1 MSKFLSGRQSNLK
14 LGISGYT
21 ESKTVLQT
29 TGKVGIGTTDAQNFS
44 LFVVGPTNI
53 TDTLTVN
60 NQNVTGVAT
69 FSGGVNYPDDVVV
82 SWGDSQ
88 DLKVYHDGNG
98 QSYIKD
104 TGTGDLNLTS
114 DGTGIH
120 LQSSG
125 GSTLARFYTA
135 GPSEIHHVGSRKLHT
150 TTGGVE
156 VTGLTDT
163 DSLNVSGQSTFNT
176 VNVTGV
182 STFAN
187 NVEITG
193 NLTVSG
199 TRTFL
204 NTTELEVQDINI
216 GIASA
221 IPKLSNAALDGA
233 GITIYGNAGDKSLTW
248 NNTNSRME
256 FNTDLYSPN
265 FFVGG
270 ITASGLIDANGGINA
285 TTAKV
290 EDLTDNRIVIAGV
303 GGELEDDANLT
314 FNGSEFNVGSAIT
327 AYAATGIVSATAFYG
342 DGSNLQNTG
351 ATLSATSGV
360 ERLVTTQLTS
370 GTMVDAA
377 TDADLTFNATDNL
390 LHTPKIDVAGLSP
403 DGTTFGASGYVPI
416 ADGSGGWNWQSV
428 QGASSVNTI
437 LNGFTVSEEGVV
449 VGTAGSITQL
459 DFRGVN
465 VLASAD
471 TAPNGIATVTIALN
485 QSLDS
490 IDVSGIATFR
500 GLVGNGVTFGSQGQY
515 LEATGIGITWKN
527 FPTLR
532 TTQTNTA
539 TAGQT
544 AFNFS
549 YNIDFL
555 DVFVNGVKLSSSEYT
570 ATNGNQI
577 VLDTPAFA
585 GETVEFHSYNVA
597 STYGGG
603 GGGGGGASN
612 LNGLTDVTIGT
623 LADNQL
629 LQYNSSSGEWENISA
644 ATVVGAASSFATKSA
659 TATTATNNQTT
670 FNGTYTIGFVD
681 VFLNG
686 VKQSEDEYTATS
698 GTNIVLSTG
707 ASEGDLIEVV
717 GLTANVPGSGG
728 GGGSYA
734 NSDVDTHLNTSTA
747 STGEVLS
754 WNGSDYDWVAQ
765 SGGGGGGGISLT
777 DLSVTTNSVG
787 TAALAYNNSN
797 GVFSYT
803 PPDLSSFAT
812 TTALNTAVSNSS
824 NWDTAYGWGN
834 HASAGYLTAETDT
847 LASVTGRG
855 SSTNVDLTFSG
866 NLSASGIST
875 LSNVTVG
882 GASTEM
888 VVDGDLRVTGIIT
901 TGTGSVTIDGT
912 TNEIIVGT
920 GVTIYG
926 NTGIISATKI
936 ASHSLQFTDNNVT
949 IAGTSGTAGQFK
961 QIGGA
966 PFYYDGTAWREIVLS
981 DGTPVT
987 TSADTDWDNVLIRLD
1002 FEQAST
1008 DISLIENKK
1017 VVGDGTAQNPSSSVS
1032 TNVDLTG
1039 SPVKF
1044 GSKALRFDGS
1054 AGGTMPFAWE
1064 NRDSVPNQLFTFEGP
1079 FTIELWIYLSELPG
1093 TGECFPILS
1102 QTEIAAS
1109 PDDDWSLNITRSG
1122 TGSDYNINWYNQNH
1136 SDGNVNSGY
1145 GDRIGLLGGTSLL
1158 NQWNHIALVR
1168 EAGDSSIHLY
1178 WNGTESGY
1186 TNGSV
1191 DSLIDTTV
1199 NDAAP
1204 SDYISFGYHY
1214 NLNSTQRWFTGVMDD
1229 VRISKSARYTSNFTA
1244 PTAAHPISG
1253 TSTTVYTPPGSKQ
1266 GEIALG
1272 STPVWT
1278 GTTGV
1283 TVSQVASGQYRM
1295 TFSSA
1300 FASDTAYTVN
1310 ANAMDYDPATSIVG
1324 VGVSRVSSSACDFFV
1339 SRMSDST
1346 LVDTGSLSIS
1356 VYKK

>member
-44 LFVVGPTNI
+44 LFVVGDSNI
-53 TDTLTVN
+53 SGIVSATSFYGDGSNLENTGATLASAAGTQRLV
-60 NQNVTGVAT
+60 VT
-69 FSGGVNYPDDVVV
+69 S
-82 SWGDSQ
+82 
-88 DLKVYHDGNG
+88 
-98 QSYIKD
+98 
-104 TGTGDLNLTS
+104 LTS
-114 DGTGIH
+114 GTMVD
-120 LQSSG
+120 
-125 GSTLARFYTA
+125 AA
-135 GPSEIHHVGSRKLHT
+135 
-150 TTGGVE
+150 
-156 VTGLTDT
+156 T
-163 DSLNVSGQSTFNT
+163 DSDLTFNAT
-176 VNVTGV
+176 TNTLNTDNLIV
-182 STFAN
+182 A
-187 NVEITG
+187 G

-199 TRTFL
+199 DQTIL
-204 NTTELEVQDINI
+204 NTTSLEVEDINI

-221 IPKLSNAALDGA
+221 NPKLNDAQLDGA

-256 FNTDLYSPN
+256 FNTDLYAPN
-265 FFVGG
+265 LQVGTG
-270 ITASGLIDANGGINA
+270 VTIYGNA
-285 TTAKV
+285 
-290 EDLTDNRIVIAGV
+290 
-303 GGELEDDANLT
+303 
-314 FNGSEFNVGSAIT
+314 
-327 AYAATGIVSATAFYG
+327 GIVSATAFYG

-351 ATLSATSGV
+351 ATLSATSGT

-370 GTMVDAA
+370 GTMVNAS
-377 TDADLTFNATDNL
+377 TDVDLTFNATDNL

-403 DGTTFGASGYVPI
+403 DGTTFGASGYVPL
-416 ADGSGGWNWQSV
+416 ADGAGGWNWANL

-471 TAPNGIATVTIALN
+471 PQPNGIATVTIALN

-490 IDVSGIATFR
+490 IDVGGISTFR

-544 AFNFS
+544 AFNFT

-570 ATNGNQI
+570 ATNGNQV
-577 VLDTPAFA
+577 VLDTPAFV
-585 GETVEFHSYNVA
+585 GETVEFHSYNVT
-597 STYGGG
+597 STYGG

-612 LNGLTDVTIGT
+612 LDGLTDVTIGT

-670 FNGTYTIGFVD
+670 FNGTYTVGFVD

-717 GLTANVPGSGG
+717 GLTANVPGSG

-926 NTGIISATKI
+926 NTGIISATKV

-1002 FEQAST
+1002 FEQASNN
-1008 DISLIENKK
+1008 ISLIENKK
-1017 VVGDGTAQNPSSSVS
+1017 VLATGQDQNADNTVS
-1032 TNVDLTG
+1032 TTVDLTG

-1054 AGGTMPFAWE
+1054 AGGTMPFAWI
-1064 NRDSVPNQLFTFEGP
+1064 NRIDNTNDRLMSFEGA

-1102 QTEIAAS
+1102 QSEIAAS
-1109 PDDDWSLNITRSG
+1109 PDDDWSFNITRD
-1122 TGSDYNINWYNQNH
+1122 GSSTNYNINWYNENH
-1136 SDGNVNSGY
+1136 SDGNVYNGY
-1145 GDRIGLLGGTSLL
+1145 GKRIGLLGGTSLL
-1158 NQWNHIALVR
+1158 NQWNHVALVR
-1168 EAGDSSIHLY
+1168 EAGDSSMHLY

-1186 TNGSV
+1186 TSGSV
-1191 DSLIDTTV
+1191 DALIDTTV
-1199 NDAAP
+1199 NDAAI

-1214 NLNSTQRWFTGVMDD
+1214 QLNNTQRWFTGVMDD

-1244 PTAAHPISG
+1244 PTSALPISG
-1253 TSTTVYTPPGSKQ
+1253 SSTTTYTPPGSKQ
-1266 GEIALG
+1266 GEITLG
-1272 STPVWT
+1272 NTPTWT

-1283 TVSQVASGQYRM
+1283 TASRQSSGHYRL
-1295 TFSSA
+1295 TFASA
-1300 FASDTAYTVN
+1300 FASNTAYTVN

-1339 SRMSDST
+1339 SRMSDSA
-1346 LVDTGSLSIS
+1346 LVDTGSLAIS